1 MTKHNT
7 LNSISN
13 SKNWIVQKWS
23 LKININTNIVYKCV
37 YVESEEKKIG
47 IDDLIYK
54 AETDTD
60 VENTKEGKVGWDE

>member
-1 MTKHNT
+1 MY
-7 LNSISN
+7 ICRI
-13 SKNWIVQKWS
+13 W
-23 LKININTNIVYKCV
+23 
-37 YVESEEKKIG
+37 KKIG